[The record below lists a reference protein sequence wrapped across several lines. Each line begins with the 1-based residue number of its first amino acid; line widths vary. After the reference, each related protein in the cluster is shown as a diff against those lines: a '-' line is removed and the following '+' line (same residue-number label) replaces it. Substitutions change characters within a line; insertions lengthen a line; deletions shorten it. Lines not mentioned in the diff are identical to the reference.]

1 MGTARILKEAE
12 GTAPAANYGVIYMDT
27 ADNKIKFK
35 DDRGVV
41 SVLSSNDLRSANYI
55 DNGGMMIQQKI
66 AVASTTIAGISTT
79 TRAGVVADRW
89 SVTTSVA
96 SNLNWQQVDTSAA
109 AEAGLAAR
117 YYGSI
122 ISATAGKKVML
133 SQWMINKDI
142 DHLRGKKVRLTINIR
157 QKVGAAQTYKLGLL
171 QLTAAGTIDVS
182 PAFLTGA
189 WSVTTGVDPAWG
201 TNLSPITPQSTGMRN
216 GTISGNFLAITTS
229 ASWQKCSVVF
239 TLPADFKNLVPVIFS
254 DATGGT
260 TDNIS
265 LSEISMTIGEDEQD
279 WGELNFQEQ
288 LEKCQLYYNKTF
300 AYGTVPVQNAGA
312 NTGEAQ
318 GLIGIAGAIALAG
331 IIFWRFPTKM
341 WKAPVTITTY
351 SPSAATAQVHNITGA
366 VAHTAT
372 AVVTQTGS
380 DEAVVFTSTGD
391 AAGTVGQRCGLHIT
405 ASAETVN

>member
-1 MGTARILKEAE
+1 MGTVRVLKEAE

-41 SVLSSNDLRSANYI
+41 SILSSTNLRSANYI

-66 AVASTTIAGISTT
+66 AVASTAIAGITTT

-89 SVTTSVA
+89 AVTTSVA

-109 AEAGLAAR
+109 AEAGLSAR

-122 ISATAGKKVML
+122 ISTNAGKKVML
-133 SQWMINKDI
+133 SQWLINRDI
-142 DHLRGKKVRLTINIR
+142 ANLRGKKVRLTVNIK
-157 QKVGAAQTYKLGLL
+157 QKVGSAQTYKLGLL

-189 WSVTTGVDPAWG
+189 WSTTTGVDPAWG

-229 ASWQKCSVVF
+229 AAWQKCSVVF

-265 LSEISMTIGEDEQD
+265 LSEISLTIGEDEQD
-279 WGELNFQEQ
+279 WEEESFDQQ
-288 LEKCQLYYNKTF
+288 LQKCQQFYNKTF

-312 NTGEAQ
+312 ATGSCQ
-318 GLIGIAGAIALAG
+318 NDIVIAGAVALACT
-331 IIFWRFPTKM
+331 IQWRFPVKM
-341 WKAPVTITTY
+341 WRTPVTVTSY
-351 SPSAATAQVHNITGA
+351 SPAAATVEVFNITGA

-372 AVVTQTGS
+372 TLIAQLDESVTY
-380 DEAVVFTSTGD
+380 TSTGN
-391 AAGTVGQRCGLHIT
+391 AAGTVGQRGGLHIT
-405 ASAETVN
+405 ASAEIVN